1 MPLLP
6 TSARTAARS
15 AAAAASFAIA
25 RPTSGGGRRPLP
37 PVAGRRAQ
45 LAATIAA
52 AAPEDRDGPLGK
64 TVGAVSDA
72 ADAVADLFP
81 AAVPHPTAKLIV
93 LVVGGTLLLKVVGS
107 VINTVAFVG
116 ACGAAGWL
124 LLQANADGG
133 GRSGGRR
140 GKRGSSGSTAA
151 DALEEARRL
160 MKKYTK

>member
-1 MPLLP
+1 MPALP
-6 TSARTAARS
+6 TPLASSARTLAG
-15 AAAAASFAIA
+15 AAAAVMGA
-25 RPTSGGGRRPLP
+25 RPASRGWRPVP
-37 PVAGRRAQ
+37 PVARRRGTQ
-45 LAATIAA
+45 LATLAA
-52 AAPEDRDGPLGK
+52 RPEDREGPVEK

-81 AAVPHPTAKLIV
+81 ASVPHPTAKLIV
-93 LVVGGTLLLKVVGS
+93 LVVGGTVMLKVVGS

-133 GRSGGRR
+133 GS
-140 GKRGSSGSTAA
+140 GKRGGKRGGGGGSAA

>member
-1 MPLLP
+1 
-6 TSARTAARS
+6 
-15 AAAAASFAIA
+15 
-25 RPTSGGGRRPLP
+25 
-37 PVAGRRAQ
+37 
-45 LAATIAA
+45 
-52 AAPEDRDGPLGK
+52 
-64 TVGAVSDA
+64 
-72 ADAVADLFP
+72 
-81 AAVPHPTAKLIV
+81 
-93 LVVGGTLLLKVVGS
+93 VVGS